1 MSIET
6 PSGKGA
12 KDENFP
18 VGSFLLPKK
27 LRPHIARYYAFAR
40 AIDDIADNPDLS
52 ADEKVLRL
60 NAMDEAVQGKRGDEP
75 GLETAI
81 AMHKSLVE
89 TNITSRHCSDLV
101 DAFRQDSVQ
110 NRYQDW
116 DELINYCLRSAAPVG
131 RYLLDLHG
139 ENPESYVYSDALCN
153 ALQVINHLQDCG
165 DDYQTLDRV
174 YLPVPWLEAA
184 GASIDDLSGSTATP
198 GLRTVMDQCLTGTRA
213 LLKIADQL
221 PAHLKSRSLSMESAI
236 IIDVAHT
243 LVDALSKRDPIAE
256 RVELTKPQYGL
267 CAVRGALKG
276 AFS

>member
-75 GLETAI
+75 GLETAV

>member
-27 LRPHIARYYAFAR
+27 LRPHIAHYYAFAR